1 MGMTY
6 RTARAIAFA
15 SLALAAISAAHAEP
29 ASFPVITHHEGVFNG
44 EAVRYRALVEET
56 VIPNADG
63 NPAFSF
69 VTTAYIGEDAGE
81 RSARPVVFLF
91 NGGPTVPASWLHMGA
106 FGPRRILP
114 PARPADP
121 VNDPGAMA
129 DNPHTVLD
137 VADLVFID
145 PPGTGFSRI
154 LDETSTPEI
163 QSVPGDARAASDFVI
178 AWLQAHDRMD
188 APVFLIGESYGT
200 IRAAAMTGLLH
211 EQVNLEGVVLFGQA
225 LNMVETTQ
233 RARNALSYATN
244 LSALAAIA
252 AYHGQADMDGLT
264 LEAFIDEAEAFAMH
278 EYLLAL
284 VAGNTLDDD
293 EARLIADRLERYTGI
308 SAAYYLANRLVISKP
323 DFRRELL
330 RDEGLILG
338 VYDARYAGPAPEPGN
353 PPSDPFGA
361 VAAMVPVALQTHQRE
376 FLGLNRPFEEY
387 SFRGPS
393 SAGWDWG
400 RTGGMTGGPFA
411 DYQHDIWIEQAMDAN
426 PRFRLMV
433 GTGIYDTTTTI
444 GPARYLAAQAGYP
457 RERITLREYE
467 GGHMAYTNE
476 EALIAFT
483 RDVRSF
489 LTAH

>member
-1 MGMTY
+1 MGMMHWMVKAVAAAGLT
-6 RTARAIAFA
+6 
-15 SLALAAISAAHAEP
+15 LAAISTAQAEP
-29 ASFPVITHHEGVFNG
+29 ASFPVVTHHEGVFNG

-56 VIPNADG
+56 TTPNADG
-63 NPAFSF
+63 DPAFSF
-69 VTTAYIGEDAGE
+69 VTTAYVREDAGE
-81 RSARPVVFLF
+81 SATRPVVFLF

-114 PARPADP
+114 PADPADP
-121 VNDPGAMA
+121 VTDPGAMA

-154 LDETSTPEI
+154 LDESSTPEI
-163 QSVPGDARAASDFVI
+163 QSVMGDARAASNFVI
-178 AWLQAHDRMD
+178 AWLESHDRMD

-200 IRAAAMTGLLH
+200 NRAAAMTGLLH
-211 EQVNLEGVVLFGQA
+211 ERINLEGVVLFGQA

-233 RARNALSYATN
+233 RARNALSYTTN

-252 AYHGQADMDGLT
+252 AYHGRADMGGLT
-264 LEAFIDEAEAFAMH
+264 LEAFIDEVEAFAMH
-278 EYLLAL
+278 DYLLAL
-284 VAGNTLDDD
+284 VAGNTLGDD
-293 EARLIADRLERYTGI
+293 EAHAIADRLERYTGI
-308 SAAYYLANRLVISKP
+308 SAAYYLANRLIISKP

-330 RDEGLILG
+330 RDQGLILG
-338 VYDARYAGPAPEPGN
+338 MYDARYSGPAPEPGN

-361 VAAMVPVALQTHQRE
+361 VAAMVPIALETHQRE
-376 FLGLNRPFEEY
+376 FLGLTLPFEEY
-387 SFRGPS
+387 SFRGPA
-393 SAGWDWG
+393 SANWEWG

>member
-1 MGMTY
+1 MGLIHWTVG
-6 RTARAIAFA
+6 AIAA
-15 SLALAAISAAHAEP
+15 ACLTLVAISATHAEP

-56 VIPNADG
+56 VTPNADG
-63 NPAFSF
+63 ELAFSF
-69 VTTAYIGEDAGE
+69 VTTAYVREDAGE
-81 RSARPVVFLF
+81 SASRPVVFLF

-114 PARPADP
+114 PADPADP
-121 VNDPGAMA
+121 VTDPGAMA
-129 DNPHTVLD
+129 NNSHTVLD

-154 LDETSTPEI
+154 LDEASTPEI
-163 QSVPGDARAASDFVI
+163 QSVMGDARAASHFVI
-178 AWLQAHDRMD
+178 AWLAAHDRME

-200 IRAAAMTGLLH
+200 NRAAAMTGLLH
-211 EQVNLEGVVLFGQA
+211 ERINLEGVVLFGQA

-233 RARNALSYATN
+233 RARNALSYTTN

-252 AYHGQADMDGLT
+252 AYHGRADTGGLT
-264 LEAFIDEAEAFAMH
+264 LKAFIDEVEAFAMH
-278 EYLLAL
+278 DYLLAL
-284 VAGNTLDDD
+284 VAGNTLGED
-293 EARLIADRLERYTGI
+293 EARVIANRLERYTGI
-308 SAAYYLANRLVISKP
+308 SAAYYLANRLIISKP

-330 RDEGLILG
+330 RGQGLILG
-338 VYDARYAGPAPEPGN
+338 MYDARYAGPAPEPGN

-361 VAAMVPVALQTHQRE
+361 VAEMVPTALESHQRE
-376 FLGLNRPFEEY
+376 FLGLTLPFEEY
-387 SFRGPS
+387 NFRGPA
-393 SAGWDWG
+393 SADWDWG

-426 PRFRLMV
+426 PRFRLMI